1 VKTGLYLRAALALS
15 AGAIPVFAQNTAI
28 LPFSNVSA
36 SNAISNPASMDW
48 IGESIAETLRAA
60 FSARGVLTL
69 ERDRTAEAYQRL
81 HLRER
86 TELTEASMLKVGEV
100 LDAEQM
106 VYGTFSFVPAA
117 TGVAAGNP
125 AATSPSASK
134 GSLKI
139 RARVSDRRRLQQ
151 SAVFEE
157 SGAIEDLASLESHLA
172 WRALTVV
179 APARAPAESQFRT
192 LRPAVPL
199 DVLENYM
206 RGLMAAAPEQ
216 KEKYF
221 AQAARLDPDFS
232 PPAFELG
239 KIHFEKK
246 EYREAADWLAHV
258 GPTENHYREA
268 SFFLGYARYQAGDF
282 EAARKAFQTIAEK
295 VPIAPVWNNLGAAE
309 SRLNLLPQAVET
321 FRKALDQD
329 PSDPDYHFN
338 LGYALFKK
346 GDFTA
351 AADRFRAVLD
361 RDPSDQMATLL
372 LGRCLKKQGLRPS
385 KGETTAS
392 DARLQA
398 LERLKDTYE
407 ERVYFQLK
415 SILESP
421 PASEPRQ

>member
-1 VKTGLYLRAALALS
+1 MRLHLRAALVLS
-15 AGAIPVFAQNTAI
+15 AGAIPLFAQNTAV
-28 LPFSNVSA
+28 LPFTSEA
-36 SNAISNPASMDW
+36 GNPASMDW

-69 ERDRTAEAYQRL
+69 ERDPTTEAYQRL

-86 TELTEASMLKVGEV
+86 AELTEASMLKVGEV
-100 LDAEQM
+100 LDAEQI
-106 VYGTFSFVPAA
+106 VHGTFSFAPAPTPA
-117 TGVAAGNP
+117 GVSMAPG
-125 AATSPSASK
+125 ASK

-139 RARVSDRRRLQQ
+139 QARVSDRRRLRQ
-151 SAVFEE
+151 SAIFEE
-157 SGAIEDLASLESHLA
+157 TGALEDLATLESHLA
-172 WRALTVV
+172 WQALTMV
-179 APARAPAESQFRT
+179 APARAPAESEFRS
-192 LRPAVPL
+192 LRPTVHL
-199 DVLENYM
+199 DVLENYI
-206 RGLMAAAPEQ
+206 RGLMAPVTE

-221 AQAARLDPDFS
+221 AQAARLDPDYA
-232 PPAFELG
+232 PPALELG
-239 KIHFEKK
+239 KIHFDRK
-246 EYREAADWLAHV
+246 EYREAADWLEHV

-268 SFFLGYARYQAGDF
+268 SFLLGFARYQAGDF
-282 EAARKAFQTIAEK
+282 ESARKAFQTIAET
-295 VPIAPVWNNLGAAE
+295 VPISTVWNNLGAAE
-309 SRLNLLPQAVET
+309 SRLNLPQAVET
-321 FRKALDQD
+321 FRKAMEQD

-351 AADRFRAVLD
+351 AADRFREVLD
-361 RDPSDQMATLL
+361 RDPGDQMATLL
-372 LGRCLKKQGLRPS
+372 LGRCLKKQELRAA
-385 KGETTAS
+385 TAS

>member
-1 VKTGLYLRAALALS
+1 MRPYLRAALALS
-15 AGAIPVFAQNTAI
+15 ACAIPLFAENTAV
-28 LPFSNVSA
+28 LPFTSESG
-36 SNAISNPASMDW
+36 NPGNMDW

-60 FSARGVLTL
+60 FAARGVLTL

-86 TELTEASMLKVGEV
+86 TDLTEASMLKVGEV
-100 LDAEQM
+100 LDAEQT
-106 VYGTFSFVPAA
+106 VYGTFSFVPSASSGASTA
-117 TGVAAGNP
+117 T
-125 AATSPSASK
+125 ASK
-134 GSLKI
+134 GSLRIK
-139 RARVSDRRRLQQ
+139 ARVSDRRHLRQ

-157 SGAIEDLASLESHLA
+157 SGAIEDLATLESHLA

-179 APARAPAESQFRT
+179 APSRAPAESEFRS
-192 LRPAVPL
+192 LRAPVRL
-199 DVLENYM
+199 DVLENYI
-206 RGLMAAAPEQ
+206 RGLLASSPDQ
-216 KEKYF
+216 REKYF
-221 AQAARLDPDFS
+221 TQAARLDPDYS

-246 EYREAADWLAHV
+246 EYREAAAWLEHV
-258 GPTENHYREA
+258 GNTESHYREA
-268 SFFLGYARYQAGDF
+268 SFLLGFSRYQAGDF
-282 EAARKAFQTIAEK
+282 EAARKAFQSIAEK
-295 VPIAPVWNNLGAAE
+295 VPIATVWNNLGAAE
-309 SRLNLLPQAVET
+309 SRLNLPQAVET

-361 RDPSDQMATLL
+361 RNSADTMATLL
-372 LGRCLKKQGLRPS
+372 LGRCLKKQGLRAA
-385 KGETTAS
+385 TAS

-421 PASEPRQ
+421 PPANAR

>member
-1 VKTGLYLRAALALS
+1 MRLYLRAALALS
-15 AGAIPVFAQNTAI
+15 ACAIPLFAENTAV
-28 LPFSNVSA
+28 LPFTNESG
-36 SNAISNPASMDW
+36 NPASMDW

-60 FSARGVLTL
+60 FAARGVLTL
-69 ERDRTAEAYQRL
+69 ERDRTTEAYQRL

-117 TGVAAGNP
+117 SPG
-125 AATSPSASK
+125 AATATTVPISK

-139 RARVSDRRRLQQ
+139 QARVSDRRRLRQ

-157 SGAIEDLASLESHLA
+157 TGAIEDLATLESHLA

-179 APARAPAESQFRT
+179 APSRAPAESEFRS
-192 LRPAVPL
+192 LRAPVRL
-199 DVLENYM
+199 DVLENYI
-206 RGLMAAAPEQ
+206 RGLLAATPEQ
-216 KEKYF
+216 REKYF
-221 AQAARLDPDFS
+221 TQAARLDPDYS

-246 EYREAADWLAHV
+246 EYREAAAWLEHV
-258 GPTENHYREA
+258 GNTENHYREA
-268 SFFLGYARYQAGDF
+268 SFLLGFSRYQAGDF
-282 EAARKAFQTIAEK
+282 EAARKAFQSIAEK
-295 VPIAPVWNNLGAAE
+295 VPISTVWNNLGAAE
-309 SRLNLLPQAVET
+309 SRLNLPQAVET

-346 GDFTA
+346 GDFAA

-361 RDPSDQMATLL
+361 RNPGDTMATLL
-372 LGRCLKKQGLRPS
+372 LGRCLKKQGLRAA
-385 KGETTAS
+385 TAS

-421 PASEPRQ
+421 PAPGPRQ

>member
-1 VKTGLYLRAALALS
+1 MRPYLRAALALS
-15 AGAIPVFAQNTAI
+15 ACAIPLFADNTAV
-28 LPFSNVSA
+28 LPFTSEA
-36 SNAISNPASMDW
+36 GNPASMDW

-60 FSARGVLTL
+60 FAARGVLIL
-69 ERDRTAEAYQRL
+69 ERDRTTEAYQRL

-106 VYGTFSFVPAA
+106 VHGTFSFIPAA
-117 TGVAAGNP
+117 VPGGS
-125 AATSPSASK
+125 TSTSTSTSK

-139 RARVSDRRRLQQ
+139 QARVSDRRHLRQ

-157 SGAIEDLASLESHLA
+157 TGAIEDLATLESHLA

-179 APARAPAESQFRT
+179 APARAPAESEFRS
-192 LRPAVPL
+192 LRTPVPL
-199 DVLENYM
+199 DVLENYI
-206 RGLMAAAPEQ
+206 RGLLAATPEQ
-216 KEKYF
+216 REKYF
-221 AQAARLDPDFS
+221 TQAARLDPDYS

-239 KIHFEKK
+239 KIHFAKK
-246 EYREAADWLAHV
+246 EYREAATWLEHV
-258 GPTENHYREA
+258 GPSENHYREA
-268 SFFLGYARYQAGDF
+268 SFLLGFSRYQAGDF
-282 EAARKAFQTIAEK
+282 EAARKAFQSIAEK
-295 VPIAPVWNNLGAAE
+295 VPISTVWNNLGAAE
-309 SRLNLLPQAVET
+309 SRLNLPQAVDT

-346 GDFTA
+346 GDFPA

-361 RDPSDQMATLL
+361 RNPGDSMATLL
-372 LGRCLKKQGLRPS
+372 LGRCLKKQGLRAA
-385 KGETTAS
+385 TAS

-421 PASEPRQ
+421 TP

>member
-1 VKTGLYLRAALALS
+1 MRLYLRAAFALS
-15 AGAIPVFAQNTAI
+15 AGAIPLFAQNTAV
-28 LPFSNVSA
+28 LPFSNVSRE
-36 SNAISNPASMDW
+36 SAIKNPANMDW

-60 FSARGVLTL
+60 FTSRGVLTL
-69 ERDRTAEAYQRL
+69 ERDRITEAYQRL
-81 HLRER
+81 NLRER
-86 TELTEASMLKVGEV
+86 TELTEASILKVGEV
-100 LDAEQM
+100 LDAEQI
-106 VYGTFSFVPAA
+106 VHGTFSFIPA
-117 TGVAAGNP
+117 VAGLPGA
-125 AATSPSASK
+125 SANASASSSK

-139 RARVSDRRRLQQ
+139 QARVSDRRHLRE

-157 SGAIEDLASLESHLA
+157 AGAIEDLATLESHLA
-172 WRALTVV
+172 WRALTIV
-179 APARAPAESQFRT
+179 APAHAPAESDFRS

-199 DVLENYM
+199 DALENYI
-206 RGLMAAAPEQ
+206 RGLLAAAPEQ

-221 AQAARLDPDFS
+221 TQAARLDPDFS

-239 KIHFEKK
+239 KIYFERK
-246 EYREAADWLAHV
+246 EYREAAEWLEHV
-258 GPTENHYREA
+258 GPTENHYRDA
-268 SFFLGYARYQAGDF
+268 TFFLGYSRYQAGDF
-282 EAARKAFQTIAEK
+282 EAARKAFQTVAEK
-295 VPIAPVWNNLGAAE
+295 VPISTVWNNLGAAE
-309 SRLNLLPQAVET
+309 SRLNLPQAVET

-346 GDFTA
+346 GDFAA

-361 RDPSDQMATLL
+361 RDPGDQMATLL
-372 LGRCLKKQGLRPS
+372 LGRCLKKQGLRA
-385 KGETTAS
+385 GTAS

-421 PASEPRQ
+421 PASVPRQ

>member
-1 VKTGLYLRAALALS
+1 MKTRLYLRAALALS
-15 AGAIPVFAQNTAI
+15 AGAIPLLADNTAV
-28 LPFSNVSA
+28 LPFSNVSTE
-36 SNAISNPASMDW
+36 SSGAIRNPANMDW

-60 FSARGVLTL
+60 FAARGVLTL
-69 ERDRTAEAYQRL
+69 ERDSTTEAYQRL

-100 LDAEQM
+100 LDAEQ
-106 VYGTFSFVPAA
+106 VVHGTFSFVPAVGGA
-117 TGVAAGNP
+117 SN
-125 AATSPSASK
+125 SASK

-139 RARVSDRRRLQQ
+139 QARVSDRRRLRQ
-151 SAVFEE
+151 SATFEE
-157 SGAIEDLASLESHLA
+157 TGAIEDLATLESHLA

-179 APARAPAESQFRT
+179 APARAPAESEFRS
-192 LRPAVPL
+192 LRTAVRL
-199 DVLENYM
+199 DVLENYI
-206 RGLMAAAPEQ
+206 RGLLAVAPEQ

-221 AQAARLDPDFS
+221 TQAARLDPDYS

-239 KIHFEKK
+239 KIHFERK
-246 EYREAADWLAHV
+246 EYREAAAWLEHV
-258 GPTENHYREA
+258 GPSENHYRDA
-268 SFFLGYARYQAGDF
+268 SFLLGFARYQSGDF

-295 VPIAPVWNNLGAAE
+295 VPISTVWNNLGAAE
-309 SRLNLLPQAVET
+309 SRLNLPQAVET

-338 LGYALFKK
+338 LGYALLKK
-346 GDFTA
+346 GDFAT

-361 RDPSDQMATLL
+361 RNPGDQMATLL
-372 LGRCLKKQGLRPS
+372 LGRCLKKQGLRAA
-385 KGETTAS
+385 TAS

-421 PASEPRQ
+421 VPSEPRQ

>member
-1 VKTGLYLRAALALS
+1 MRFYLCAALALS
-15 AGAIPVFAQNTAI
+15 ACAIPLFAENTAV
-28 LPFSNVSA
+28 LPFTNESG
-36 SNAISNPASMDW
+36 NPASMDW

-60 FSARGVLTL
+60 FAARGVLTL
-69 ERDRTAEAYQRL
+69 ERDRTTEAYQRL

-117 TGVAAGNP
+117 SPGAA
-125 AATSPSASK
+125 AATTVPISK

-139 RARVSDRRRLQQ
+139 QARVSDRRRLRQ

-157 SGAIEDLASLESHLA
+157 TGAIEDLATLESHLA

-179 APARAPAESQFRT
+179 APSRAPAESEFRS
-192 LRPAVPL
+192 LRAPVRL
-199 DVLENYM
+199 DVLENYI
-206 RGLMAAAPEQ
+206 RGLLAATPEQ
-216 KEKYF
+216 REKYF
-221 AQAARLDPDFS
+221 TQAARLDPDYS

-246 EYREAADWLAHV
+246 EYREAAAWLEHV
-258 GPTENHYREA
+258 GNTENHYREA
-268 SFFLGYARYQAGDF
+268 SFLLGFSRYQAGDF
-282 EAARKAFQTIAEK
+282 EAARKAFQSIAEK
-295 VPIAPVWNNLGAAE
+295 VPISTVWNNLGAAE
-309 SRLNLLPQAVET
+309 SRLNLPQAVET

-346 GDFTA
+346 GDFAA

-361 RDPSDQMATLL
+361 RNPGDTMATLL
-372 LGRCLKKQGLRPS
+372 LGRCLKKQGLRAA
-385 KGETTAS
+385 TAS

>member
-1 VKTGLYLRAALALS
+1 VKTRLYLRAALALS
-15 AGAIPVFAQNTAI
+15 AGAIPLLADNTAV
-28 LPFSNVSA
+28 LPFSNVSTE
-36 SNAISNPASMDW
+36 SSGAIRNPANMDW

-60 FSARGVLTL
+60 FAARGVLTL
-69 ERDRTAEAYQRL
+69 ERDSTTEAYQRL

-100 LDAEQM
+100 LDAEQ
-106 VYGTFSFVPAA
+106 VVHGTFSFVPAVGGA
-117 TGVAAGNP
+117 SN
-125 AATSPSASK
+125 SASK

-139 RARVSDRRRLQQ
+139 QARVSDRRRLRQ
-151 SAVFEE
+151 SATFEE
-157 SGAIEDLASLESHLA
+157 TGAIEDLATLESHLA

-179 APARAPAESQFRT
+179 APARAPAESEFRS
-192 LRPAVPL
+192 LRTAVRL
-199 DVLENYM
+199 DVLENYI
-206 RGLMAAAPEQ
+206 RGLLAVAPEQ

-221 AQAARLDPDFS
+221 TQAARLDPDYS

-239 KIHFEKK
+239 KIHFERK
-246 EYREAADWLAHV
+246 EYREAAAWLEHV
-258 GPTENHYREA
+258 GPSENHYRDA
-268 SFFLGYARYQAGDF
+268 SFLLGFARYQSGDF

-295 VPIAPVWNNLGAAE
+295 VPISTVWNNLGAAE
-309 SRLNLLPQAVET
+309 SRLNLPQAVET

-338 LGYALFKK
+338 LGYALLKK
-346 GDFTA
+346 GDFAT

-361 RDPSDQMATLL
+361 RNPGDQMATLL
-372 LGRCLKKQGLRPS
+372 LGRCLKKQGLRAA
-385 KGETTAS
+385 TAS

-421 PASEPRQ
+421 VPSEPRQ

>member
-1 VKTGLYLRAALALS
+1 MRLYLRFALALS
-15 AGAIPVFAQNTAI
+15 VGAIPLFADNTAV
-28 LPFSNVSA
+28 LPFSNVSN
-36 SNAISNPASMDW
+36 SSGTIRNPASMDW
-48 IGESIAETLRAA
+48 IGESIAETMRAA
-60 FSARGVLTL
+60 FAARGILPL
-69 ERDRTAEAYQRL
+69 ERDRIAEAYRRL
-81 HLRER
+81 QLRER
-86 TELTEASMLKVGEV
+86 TELTEASILKLGEV
-100 LDAEQM
+100 LDAEQ
-106 VYGTFSFVPAA
+106 VVHGTFSFVP
-117 TGVAAGNP
+117 VAAG
-125 AATSPSASK
+125 SASSSK

-139 RARVSDRRRLQQ
+139 QARVSDRRRLRQ

-157 SGAIEDLASLESHLA
+157 IGALEDLATLESHLA

-179 APARAPAESQFRT
+179 APARAPAESEFRS
-192 LRPAVPL
+192 LRTAVPL
-199 DVLENYM
+199 DVLENYI
-206 RGLMAAAPEQ
+206 RGLLAPAPEQ

-239 KIHFEKK
+239 KIHFERK
-246 EYREAADWLAHV
+246 EYREAAVWLEHV
-258 GPTENHYREA
+258 GPAENHYREA
-268 SFFLGYARYQAGDF
+268 SFFLGFARYQAGDF

-295 VPIAPVWNNLGAAE
+295 VPISPVWNNLGAAE
-309 SRLNLLPQAVET
+309 SRLNLPQAVDT
-321 FRKALDQD
+321 FRKALEQD

-346 GDFTA
+346 GDFAA

-361 RDPSDQMATLL
+361 REPGDQMATLL
-372 LGRCLKKQGLRPS
+372 LGRCLKKQGLRAP
-385 KGETTAS
+385 KGEATAS

-421 PASEPRQ
+421 VPSNLPSEPRQ

>member
-1 VKTGLYLRAALALS
+1 VKTRLYLRAALALS
-15 AGAIPVFAQNTAI
+15 AGAIPLLADNTAV
-28 LPFSNVSA
+28 LPFSNVSTE
-36 SNAISNPASMDW
+36 SSGAIRNPANMDW

-60 FSARGVLTL
+60 FAARGVLTL
-69 ERDRTAEAYQRL
+69 ERDSTTEAYQRL

-100 LDAEQM
+100 LDAEQ
-106 VYGTFSFVPAA
+106 VVHGTFSFVPAVGGA
-117 TGVAAGNP
+117 SN
-125 AATSPSASK
+125 SASK

-139 RARVSDRRRLQQ
+139 QARVSDRRRLRQ
-151 SAVFEE
+151 SATFEE
-157 SGAIEDLASLESHLA
+157 TGAIEDLATLESHLA

-179 APARAPAESQFRT
+179 APARAPAESEFRS
-192 LRPAVPL
+192 LRTAVRL
-199 DVLENYM
+199 DVLENYI
-206 RGLMAAAPEQ
+206 RGLLAAAPEQ

-221 AQAARLDPDFS
+221 TQAARLDPDYS

-239 KIHFEKK
+239 KIHFERK
-246 EYREAADWLAHV
+246 EYREAAAWLEHV
-258 GPTENHYREA
+258 GPSENHYRDA
-268 SFFLGYARYQAGDF
+268 SFLLGFARYQSGDF

-295 VPIAPVWNNLGAAE
+295 VPISTVWNNLGAAE
-309 SRLNLLPQAVET
+309 SRLNLPQAVET

-329 PSDPDYHFN
+329 PSDPDYHFH
-338 LGYALFKK
+338 LGYALLKK
-346 GDFTA
+346 GDFAT

-361 RDPSDQMATLL
+361 RNPGDQMATLL
-372 LGRCLKKQGLRPS
+372 LGRCLKKQGLRAA
-385 KGETTAS
+385 TAS

-421 PASEPRQ
+421 VPSEPRQ

>member
-1 VKTGLYLRAALALS
+1 MKTRLYLRAALALS
-15 AGAIPVFAQNTAI
+15 AAAIPVFAQNIAV
-28 LPFSNVSA
+28 LPFSNVST
-36 SNAISNPASMDW
+36 SSTISNPASVDW
-48 IGESIAETLRAA
+48 IGESIAETLRTAL
-60 FSARGVLTL
+60 SARGVLTL
-69 ERDRTAEAYQRL
+69 ERGSTAEAYQRL

-86 TELTEASMLKVGEV
+86 TELTEASLLKVGEV
-100 LDAEQM
+100 LDAEQI

-117 TGVAAGNP
+117 SSTGG
-125 AATSPSASK
+125 SK
-134 GSLKI
+134 GSLRI
-139 RARVSDRRRLQQ
+139 RARVSDRRRLRQ
-151 SAVFEE
+151 SAAFEE

-172 WRALTVV
+172 WRALTVI
-179 APARAPAESQFRT
+179 APARAPAESQFRS

-199 DVLENYM
+199 DVLENYI
-206 RGLMAAAPEQ
+206 RGLLAAAPEQ

-232 PPAFELG
+232 PPSFELG

-246 EYREAADWLAHV
+246 NYREAAQWLAHV

-309 SRLNLLPQAVET
+309 SRLNLPQAVET

-329 PSDPDYHFN
+329 PSDPDFHFN

-346 GDFTA
+346 GDFTS

-361 RDPSDQMATLL
+361 RDPNDQMATLL

-385 KGETTAS
+385 KGEAAAS

>member
-1 VKTGLYLRAALALS
+1 MKTRLYLRAALALS
-15 AGAIPVFAQNTAI
+15 AGAIPLLADNTAV
-28 LPFSNVSA
+28 LPFSNVSTE
-36 SNAISNPASMDW
+36 SSGAIRNPASMDW

-60 FSARGVLTL
+60 FAARGILTL
-69 ERDRTAEAYQRL
+69 ERDRTTEAYQRL

-100 LDAEQM
+100 LDAEQ
-106 VYGTFSFVPAA
+106 VVHGTFSFVPAA
-117 TGVAAGNP
+117 TGASNS
-125 AATSPSASK
+125 TSK

-139 RARVSDRRRLQQ
+139 QARVSDRRRLKQ
-151 SAVFEE
+151 SAAFEE
-157 SGAIEDLASLESHLA
+157 TGAIEDLATLESHLA

-179 APARAPAESQFRT
+179 APARAPAESEFRS
-192 LRPAVPL
+192 LRTAVPL
-199 DVLENYM
+199 DVLENYI
-206 RGLMAAAPEQ
+206 RGLLAAAPEQ

-221 AQAARLDPDFS
+221 TQAARLDPDYS

-239 KIHFEKK
+239 KIHFERK
-246 EYREAADWLAHV
+246 EYREAAAWLEHV
-258 GPTENHYREA
+258 GPSENHYRDA
-268 SFFLGYARYQAGDF
+268 SFFLGFARYQAGDF

-295 VPIAPVWNNLGAAE
+295 VPISTVWNNLGAAE
-309 SRLNLLPQAVET
+309 SRLNLPQAIET

-346 GDFTA
+346 GDFPA

-361 RDPSDQMATLL
+361 RNPGDQMATLL
-372 LGRCLKKQGLRPS
+372 LGRCLKKQGLRAA
-385 KGETTAS
+385 TAS

-398 LERLKDTYE
+398 LERLKDSYE

-421 PASEPRQ
+421 APSEPRQ